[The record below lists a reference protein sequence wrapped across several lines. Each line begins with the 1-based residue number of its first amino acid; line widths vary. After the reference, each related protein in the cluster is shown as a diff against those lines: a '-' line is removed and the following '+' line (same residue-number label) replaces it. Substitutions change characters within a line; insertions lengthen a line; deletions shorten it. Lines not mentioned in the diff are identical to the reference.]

1 MNKPNRAFIFDMDGV
16 LIDSERSWVRYDA
29 DFLTKVFGKEISGKI
44 GKTIGLT
51 VNTVYEKAVSFGT
64 TVDKNKLIEI
74 YDNQA
79 HSIYSQSEITEDIDN
94 LVAELDKL
102 NFKLGLVSSSRQN
115 WIDKVLPRL
124 AFREKLEHIISVND
138 RPDLKPKPA
147 PDGYL
152 EAIKELGAIPQTTII
167 LEDSNTGIKAAKAS
181 GAYVIGF
188 RKNLVDG
195 YEQEGADV
203 YANDVHEVVDM
214 VKKLSGN
221 FG

>member
-1 MNKPNRAFIFDMDGV
+1 MNKPRRAFIFDMDGV
-16 LIDSERSWVRYDA
+16 LIDSESSWVKYDTS
-29 DFLTKVFGKEISGKI
+29 FLLKMFGKDIADKI
-44 GKTIGLT
+44 GVTVGLT
-51 VNTVYEKAVSFGT
+51 VNTVYERAVSFGA
-64 TVDKNKLIEI
+64 VADKDKFIEM

-79 HSIYSQSEITEDIDN
+79 HSIYSQSEITKDIDH

-102 NFKLGLVSSSRQN
+102 NFRLGLVSSSRQN

-124 AFREKLEHIISVND
+124 SFRDKLEHIISVND

-152 EAIKELGAIPQTTII
+152 EAIKELSATPRTTII
-167 LEDSNTGIKAAKAS
+167 LEDSNSGIKAAKAS

-195 YEQEGADV
+195 YEQEGADI
-203 YANDVHEVVDM
+203 YANDVHEVVDI
-214 VKKLSGN
+214 VKKLASN
-221 FG
+221 FR